1 MPSVGKV
8 IDINCYRSK
17 KVLHNFERHY
27 SYYGFLGLLSWA
39 FLIFVMAEI
48 YLRRIGW

>member
-1 MPSVGKV
+1 MSSVEKV

-17 KVLHNFERHY
+17 KVLHNLERHF
-27 SYYGFLGLLSWA
+27 SYYEFFGFLSWA